1 MNEYY
6 YLDANNER
14 KGPIAKEE
22 LLSQKLNKETLVWRE
37 GLENW
42 TPMKDVAEL
51 AEAISQKTPPPLPT
65 NSNNKKE
72 PPAISV
78 QATEHPKI
86 INQLP
91 KAEMSQ
97 KEVVTKRTPQK
108 KGNGGKIAVII
119 ISVFI
124 VLIGLAVSGIYL
136 YEKHE
141 TESRVSGWKSNERSN
156 PSNYISIN
164 SATVYGTGYLQCSVF
179 NSSSYTTYNN
189 IEVKITYYD
198 KNDNP
203 IDTEYVTLPNTIS
216 PFQTIDVNQFIPY
229 HSNKLRSKYIET
241 QIINAHI
248 VSQE

>member
-6 YLDANNER
+6 YLDAQNER
-14 KGPIAKEE
+14 KGPITKEE
-22 LLSQKLNKETLVWRE
+22 LLSQNLDKESLVWCE

-51 AEAISQKTPPPLPT
+51 AEAISHKTPPPLPP

-78 QATEHPKI
+78 QATEPPKI
-86 INQLP
+86 ES
-91 KAEMSQ
+91 AQ
-97 KEVVTKRTPQK
+97 KRDVTKSSPQK
-108 KGNGGKIAVII
+108 KNNGGKIAIII

-124 VLIGLAVSGIYL
+124 VLIGLGATGIYL
-136 YEKHE
+136 YGKHK
-141 TESRVSGWKSNERSN
+141 TESWESDTKSKERSN
-156 PSNYISIN
+156 PSNYISIGN
-164 SATVYGTGYLQCSVF
+164 ATVYGTGYLQCSVF
-179 NSSSYTTYNN
+179 NISSYTTYNN

-198 KNDNP
+198 KNDSP

-216 PFQTIDVNQFIPY
+216 PSQTIDVNQLIPY
-229 HSNKLRSKYIET
+229 HRNKLRSKYIET

-248 VSQE
+248 VSQK

>member
-6 YLDANNER
+6 YLDAQNER
-14 KGPIAKEE
+14 KGPITKEE
-22 LLSQKLNKETLVWRE
+22 LLSQNLNKETLVWRE

-51 AEAISQKTPPPLPT
+51 AEAISHKTPPPLPA

-78 QATEHPKI
+78 QATEPPKTET
-86 INQLP
+86 
-91 KAEMSQ
+91 A
-97 KEVVTKRTPQK
+97 QK
-108 KGNGGKIAVII
+108 KGDGGKIAIII

-124 VLIGLAVSGIYL
+124 VLIGLGATSIYL
-136 YEKHE
+136 YEKHQ
-141 TESRVSGWKSNERSN
+141 TESRVSGWKNNERSN
-156 PSNYISIN
+156 PSNYIRIN

-179 NSSSYTTYNN
+179 NHSSYTTYSN
-189 IEVKITYYD
+189 IEIKITYYD
-198 KNDNP
+198 KNDSP

-216 PFQTIDVNQFIPY
+216 PCQTIDINQLIPY

-248 VSQE
+248 VSQK